1 MPVKL
6 SKSLAEYFAASNTDD
21 ADRIAACFTADAI
34 VHDEGGDIRGRDA
47 VRAWA
52 EETRRKYRFHAEV
65 RMVEEAGDLT
75 VVTAHLTGDFPGAPV
90 DLRYRFKLAGAE
102 ILSLNIS

>member
-65 RMVEEAGDLT
+65 RMVPPQASGFTGGIRTGLARSAPELFSCGQRAASRDFS
-75 VVTAHLTGDFPGAPV
+75 VTMAW
-90 DLRYRFKLAGAE
+90 K
-102 ILSLNIS
+102 